1 MSIKS
6 PLAVL
11 VLAAFSLTI
20 SAQTKAEERLEESAE
35 IMEAFLN
42 LPNEDIPRS
51 FMEDAEGIIL
61 IPKLIRVGFCI
72 GGKHGKG
79 VAMIRDEDG
88 DWSNPAFVK
97 ISGGSIGWQIGFQS
111 SEYVLIF
118 NDKSLLEELDDDE
131 FTLGADVSA
140 TLGPEGRNA
149 SGATNFKSDGA
160 MYAYSRSKGFFAG
173 LSLEGAAIRLDKES
187 SEEYYGIDVDEAADI
202 FNGNLERTMEIKE
215 LHKAMHSKFL

>member
-61 IPKLIRVGFCI
+61 IPKLIRVGF
-72 GGKHGKG
+72 
-79 VAMIRDEDG
+79 A
-88 DWSNPAFVK
+88 
-97 ISGGSIGWQIGFQS
+97 
-111 SEYVLIF
+111 SE
-118 NDKSLLEELDDDE
+118 
-131 FTLGADVSA
+131 
-140 TLGPEGRNA
+140 A
-149 SGATNFKSDGA
+149 STA
-160 MYAYSRSKGFFAG
+160 
-173 LSLEGAAIRLDKES
+173 KES
-187 SEEYYGIDVDEAADI
+187 
-202 FNGNLERTMEIKE
+202 L
-215 LHKAMHSKFL
+215 